1 MKVKVWALPVLLS
14 LLMLRTDYLKSRK
27 YRKPARNLF
36 YMSMQLTSRPS
47 SAPVQTAQ
55 EPADVIE
62 YYGNTKGAQGI
73 VAVLSLNGE
82 VFTVREG
89 ELLGK
94 RYRVVKIFS
103 DKVILLDEKKKK
115 KITVKIKEG

>member
-1 MKVKVWALPVLLS
+1 MKVKAWTLPLILAF
-14 LLMLRTDYLKSRK
+14 LALRTDYLRTRK
-27 YRKPARNLF
+27 YRKPVRNLF
-36 YMSMQLTSRPS
+36 YMASQLASRPS
-47 SAPVQTAQ
+47 ISPVQKIQ
-55 EPADVIE
+55 EPTDVIE
-62 YYGNTKGAQGI
+62 YYGNTKGAQGT